1 LLALGTAITHLLLG
15 FQLTSFGGYGLGI
28 LFILNGLGYIGL
40 TALLYLP
47 VRALDPYRGV
57 VRYALIAFAALTIA
71 LWVPFG
77 DKSVLGYLN
86 KLNELGLIALLL
98 VEGRMRHA

>member
-1 LLALGTAITHLLLG
+1 
-15 FQLTSFGGYGLGI
+15 
-28 LFILNGLGYIGL
+28 
-40 TALLYLP
+40 
-47 VRALDPYRGV
+47 V